1 MTAMRL
7 LNENPGLKKN
17 AVDVI
22 RRSISSCTNLE
33 KTDKETFLH
42 TFSPENPAAPAA
54 ITTPDA
60 VRISHLYF
68 SYPGKK
74 SAAVLD
80 IPDWRISRGDRVFI
94 KGPSGSGKSTLLN
107 LMAGILTAAQ
117 GSIEILG
124 QDLSALSARK
134 RDDFRAKHI
143 GIVFQQFN
151 LIQYLSVLDNIR
163 LAAHF
168 GKKNGNDIDLKTQQL
183 FAALA
188 LDCALMTRKAGDLST
203 GQQQRVAIARAL
215 INSPEI
221 LIADEPTSALDSDTR
236 DAFMKLLTGISQT
249 QGNTLIFV
257 SHDTALAQHFQHVV
271 NLAEINHAGAPAH
284 VC

>member
-1 MTAMRL
+1 
-7 LNENPGLKKN
+7 
-17 AVDVI
+17 
-22 RRSISSCTNLE
+22 LE

-42 TFSPENPAAPAA
+42 TLFPGNPAAPVATTVPAA
-54 ITTPDA
+54 
-60 VRISHLYF
+60 VKISRLNF
-68 SYPGKK
+68 SYPGKIP
-74 SAAVLD
+74 AAVLD
-80 IPDWRISRGDRVFI
+80 IADWRISRGERVFI

-107 LMAGILTAAQ
+107 LLAGILTATQ

-124 QDLSALSARK
+124 QDLGALSARK
-134 RDDFRAKHI
+134 RDAFRANHI

-168 GKKNGNDIDLKTQQL
+168 GKKNSSDIGPKAQQL
-183 FAALA
+183 FTALG
-188 LDCALMTRKAGDLST
+188 LDPALMTKKAGDLST

-236 DAFMKLLTGISQT
+236 DAFMKLLTGISRT

-271 NLAEINHAGAPAH
+271 NLAEINRAGTPAH

>member
-1 MTAMRL
+1 M
-7 LNENPGLKKN
+7 
-17 AVDVI
+17 
-22 RRSISSCTNLE
+22 
-33 KTDKETFLH
+33 H
-42 TFSPENPAAPAA
+42 TLSPENPAASVATAA
-54 ITTPDA
+54 PDA
-60 VRISHLYF
+60 VKISHLYF
-68 SYPGKK
+68 SYPGKIP
-74 SAAVLD
+74 AAVLD
-80 IPDWRISRGDRVFI
+80 IPDWRINRGERVFI

-107 LMAGILTAAQ
+107 LLAGILTATQ

-124 QDLSALSARK
+124 QDLDALSARK
-134 RDDFRAKHI
+134 RDAFRANHI

-151 LIQYLSVLDNIR
+151 LIQYLSVLDNIL

-188 LDCALMTRKAGDLST
+188 LDCALMTKKAGDLST

-236 DAFMKLLTGISQT
+236 DAFMKLLIGISQT

-257 SHDTALAQHFQHVV
+257 SHDTVLAQHFQHVV
-271 NLAEINHAGAPAH
+271 NLAEINHAGTPAH

>member
-1 MTAMRL
+1 MTATRL
-7 LNENPGLKKN
+7 LKENSGLKKN
-17 AVDVI
+17 AVDI
-22 RRSISSCTNLE
+22 MRRSISSRTNLE
-33 KTDKETFLH
+33 KTDKEAFLH
-42 TFSPENPAAPAA
+42 TLSPENPAAPAA
-54 ITTPDA
+54 
-60 VRISHLYF
+60 VKISHLNF
-68 SYPGKK
+68 SYPGKIPV
-74 SAAVLD
+74 AVLD
-80 IPDWRISRGDRVFI
+80 ISDWRISRGDRVFI

-107 LMAGILTAAQ
+107 LLAGILTATQ

-124 QDLSALSARK
+124 QDLGALSARK
-134 RDDFRAKHI
+134 RDAFRAKHI

-168 GKKNGNDIDLKTQQL
+168 GKKSGCDTDLQARRL
-183 FAALA
+183 FAALE
-188 LDCALMTRKAGDLST
+188 LDPALMTKKAGDLST

-236 DAFMKLLTGISQT
+236 DAFMKLLTGISRT
-249 QGNTLIFV
+249 QHNTLIFV
-257 SHDTALAQHFQHVV
+257 SHDTALAQHFEHVV
-271 NLAEINHAGAPAH
+271 NLAEINRAGAPVH